1 MSNNIKFALV
11 DDDKESIDL
20 IAASLLEAFKMKGNT
35 CTIYKYF
42 NAQSFLSDL
51 STHPIDLLFC
61 DIEMPNINGIEL
73 CKKIP
78 VNKRPTII
86 FISNREDKVFEA
98 LELHPFGFIR
108 KKNFLIDVNNII
120 NNYLYTIMNK
130 NSNSILVKSVEG
142 NNISID
148 ISNIMY
154 IESDLKQQKIH
165 LINNKEPIETVMT
178 MTKLD
183 ENLSEYG
190 FIRCHKS
197 FIVNYKC
204 IYSILTDTILLKNG
218 EKVFVSKR
226 KVKQIKDSYLALI
239 EKDGAI
245 VY

>member
-1 MSNNIKFALV
+1 MANNIKFALV

-20 IAASLLEAFKMKGNT
+20 IAASLLEAFKIKGYT
-35 CTIYKYF
+35 CNIYKYF
-42 NAQSFLSDL
+42 NGETFLSDL

-61 DIEMPNINGIEL
+61 DIEMPSLNGIEL

-78 VNKRPTII
+78 TNKRPTII

-120 NNYLYTIMNK
+120 NNYLYTIMNQ
-130 NSNSILVKSVEG
+130 NSDSIIVKSTSG

-154 IESDLKQQKIH
+154 IESDLKQQRIH
-165 LINNKEPIETVMT
+165 LINNKETIDTVMT
-178 MTKLD
+178 MTKLE
-183 ENLSEYG
+183 ENLLDYG

-197 FIVNYKC
+197 FIVNYKS

-218 EKVFVSKR
+218 EKIFISKR
-226 KVKQIKDSYLALI
+226 KVKQIKNLYLALI